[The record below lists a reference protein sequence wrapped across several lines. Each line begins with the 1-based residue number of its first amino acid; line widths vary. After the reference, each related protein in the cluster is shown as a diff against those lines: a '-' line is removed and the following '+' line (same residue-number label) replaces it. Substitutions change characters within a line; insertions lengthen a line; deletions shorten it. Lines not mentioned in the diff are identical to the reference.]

1 MYCLAFD
8 IVDAPLP
15 VKTKPTPKTGR
26 PRGAPASHAVER
38 QRAHVRVYRARQQGM
53 EPDPKDISEGADFAQ
68 TVTNLTMKAMR
79 DGKAEPTIR
88 DGLQAQALLD
98 KRAEKAEDR
107 RFMLNLARALAGGG
121 LGTPELLLP
130 EPMKDVSPVIEGEY
144 EESLLAP
151 AHLRE
156 G

>member
-1 MYCLAFD
+1 MPPIFD
-8 IVDAPLP
+8 VVDDPTFIAASYTPRR
-15 VKTKPTPKTGR
+15 KPTQ
-26 PRGAPASHAVER
+26 S
-38 QRAHVRVYRARQQGM
+38 RQQRLAAAQMRRMVARKKGQA
-53 EPDPKDISEGADFAQ
+53 PDPKDIPEEADFAQ
-68 TVTNLTMKAMR
+68 TVTKLTMKAMR
-79 DGKAEPTIR
+79 EGKVEPTVR

-130 EPMKDVSPVIEGEY
+130 EPMKDASLVIEGEY